1 MSCSRRS
8 SCGGSEL
15 GTTGALVM
23 RFAKSKMTACI
34 CVSVNGRTCTS
45 FTRLCRQ
52 PAPCKLLAEERVL
65 AVMTTGMHNNSPFS
79 SSAAALLRNITKCD
93 RADCSQEGFC
103 KVAAGNAAPA
113 CNGLHSANMYSWCA
127 CFENR
132 LCRMARLQL
141 DSTSFCLQFYCLTQ
155 TLEPQAHQMTN
166 IQGVVLLC
174 EAGCNATVGKHN
186 AFRIPLLIACI
197 PRL

>member
-1 MSCSRRS
+1 MHQHQPAGNSSFCSSELPASRHKVWDNILGLPPISCSS
-8 SCGGSEL
+8 SSGGNER
-15 GTTGALVM
+15 GTTGALFM
-23 RFAKSKMTACI
+23 RFAKSQITACI

-93 RADCSQEGFC
+93 RADCSQEGSC
-103 KVAAGNAAPA
+103 KIGAGTAAPA

-127 CFENR
+127 CFEIR
-132 LCRMARLQL
+132 LCRMAQR
-141 DSTSFCLQFYCLTQ
+141 
-155 TLEPQAHQMTN
+155 
-166 IQGVVLLC
+166 
-174 EAGCNATVGKHN
+174 
-186 AFRIPLLIACI
+186 
-197 PRL
+197 

>member
-1 MSCSRRS
+1 MSAVPQGRCLCALPNHRSLPASASRSMAAHARPS
-8 SCGGSEL
+8 PGCAPL
-15 GTTGALVM
+15 AV
-23 RFAKSKMTACI
+23 
-34 CVSVNGRTCTS
+34 
-45 FTRLCRQ
+45 
-52 PAPCKLLAEERVL
+52 PCKLQAEERVL